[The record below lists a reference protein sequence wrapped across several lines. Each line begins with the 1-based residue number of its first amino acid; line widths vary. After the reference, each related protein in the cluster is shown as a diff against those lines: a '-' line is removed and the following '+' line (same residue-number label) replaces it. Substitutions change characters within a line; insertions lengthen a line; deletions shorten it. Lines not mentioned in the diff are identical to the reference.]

1 MTYDTII
8 IGGSFAGL
16 SAALYFARARRS
28 VLVLDTGLPRNRFTS
43 ASHGF
48 FAQDGSNPKLM
59 LETMRGQVAA
69 YPTVH
74 FQDQKAVDAG
84 RDGDAFAVSLA
95 DGETV
100 IGTKLLLAFG
110 ITDILPDMP
119 GLSERWGKTVIHCP
133 YCHGYEFREKRL
145 GVLNLSP
152 ASLHQASL
160 IPEWGPTTFFL
171 DGGVL
176 EPEAKAALEQ
186 RGVVVEPKSVV
197 GLVGE
202 GTGLSA
208 VRLGNGS
215 ERPVDALFIGPAN
228 RLNSDIPER
237 LGCAIE
243 QGPLGSVVTVDDMKA
258 TNVSGVFAAG
268 DITRMAH
275 TVTFAC
281 ADGVM
286 AALAI
291 HRSLAFGDQ

>member
-16 SAALYFARARRS
+16 SAALYLARARRS
-28 VLVLDTGLPRNRFTS
+28 VLVLDTGLPRNRFAN

-48 FAQDGSNPKLM
+48 FAQDGSDPKLM

-74 FQDQKAVDAG
+74 FQNHKAVDVG
-84 RDGDAFAVSLA
+84 RDGDAFTVSLA

-100 IGTKLLLAFG
+100 AGRKLLLAFG
-110 ITDILPDMP
+110 IIDILPDMP

-171 DGGVL
+171 DGATI

-197 GLVGE
+197 GLVGQ

-208 VRLGNGS
+208 VRLGNGT

-258 TNVSGVFAAG
+258 TNVSGVYAAG